1 MLATA
6 RPLFVIVM
14 LAQVTQWVG
23 QLMLGALG
31 SAEDVALFATAQRTA
46 LLTSFI
52 LIAVNSIAAPKF
64 AESYRQEDMKQVRSV
79 ALMSGKLMTL
89 FALPVVSFMFI
100 FAPWLMGLF
109 GSEFTQGSNILRI
122 LALGQFVNVIT
133 GSVGYLLQMTGHE
146 RILRTNVVISSVFMI
161 VGSALFIP
169 LYGVTGAACVTAFS
183 IAIQNLLC
191 VYHVNK
197 KLGFNTLNILR
208 SH

>member
-1 MLATA
+1 
-6 RPLFVIVM
+6 M